1 MDRLQSHCF
10 GLVLQFRDESLH
22 ITKIPVARSAVQ
34 GEQSRVEEQEARKEQ
49 IAKVFGFLS
58 QVAGVVNLLCF
69 STPHFQFF
77 SNLVTLTSHK
87 HCLLL
92 TRNVDCLTE
101 MNLRMTQR

>member
-1 MDRLQSHCF
+1 M
-10 GLVLQFRDESLH
+10 LQFRDESLH
-22 ITKIPVARSAVQ
+22 ITKIPVACSAVQ

-87 HCLLL
+87 QCGLF
-92 TRNVDCLTE
+92 VAYKKC
-101 MNLRMTQR
+101 